1 MLEYPRLSATAAL
14 QQRSTG
20 TFHCAFSHHGAEDAP
35 ELQATAAIALHAIT
49 AIALQATAAVALQA
63 IAAIALQATAAV
75 ALQAIAAIALQEIA
89 AVACCPKQHSDQR
102 TLSRGHTSSLAP
114 SEWAQSA
121 LLSECCIRQQATA
134 AGNQAKGNCVGQRA
148 IAAGTGQS
156 GVGNSRLQARG
167 HCRGMSH
174 LHGDLVCKQA

>member
-14 QQRSTG
+14 QRSTG
-20 TFHCAFSHHGAEDAP
+20 TFYCAFSHHGAEDAP
-35 ELQATAAIALHAIT
+35 E
-49 AIALQATAAVALQA
+49 
-63 IAAIALQATAAV
+63 LQATAAV

-102 TLSRGHTSSLAP
+102 TLSRGHTYSLAP

-121 LLSECCIRQQATA
+121 LLSECCFSQQATA

-156 GVGNSRLQARG
+156 GVGNSRLQARR

-174 LHGDLVCKQA
+174 LHEDLVCKQA